1 MPVGRH
7 SDDVLRKFNGHRK
20 ERTTIIH
27 SFVLLQLPVN
37 ITNHQIDQDQLVIR
51 IKARETEAFS
61 YLYDHYSGA
70 IYGSISRIIGDEDVA
85 QEVLQDAFMKFWEKI
100 EQYDS
105 SKGRFFTWM
114 VNISR
119 NLAIDKLR
127 SKEMKKVGKTD
138 NIETYVSGIER
149 DNLSHLSVDT
159 IGLKEM
165 LTSLREEERFILE
178 MVYFKGYTQ
187 SEISKE
193 FDIPLGTIKTRLKM
207 ALKNIRVVLQVE

>member
-1 MPVGRH
+1 MNPA
-7 SDDVLRKFNGHRK
+7 
-20 ERTTIIH
+20 
-27 SFVLLQLPVN
+27 
-37 ITNHQIDQDQLVIR
+37 NHQIDQDQLVIR
-51 IKARETEAFS
+51 IKAREAEAFS
-61 YLYDHYSGA
+61 YLYDHYSAA
-70 IYGSISRIIGDEDVA
+70 IYGSISRIINDEDVA
-85 QEVLQDAFMKFWEKI
+85 QEVLQDAFMKFWDKI

-119 NLAIDKLR
+119 NLAIDRLR
-127 SKEMKKVGKTD
+127 SKEMKKAGKTA

-165 LTSLREEERFILE
+165 LKSLREEEQFILE

-207 ALKNIRVVLQVE
+207 ALKNIRTVLQIE

>member
-1 MPVGRH
+1 M
-7 SDDVLRKFNGHRK
+7 
-20 ERTTIIH
+20 
-27 SFVLLQLPVN
+27 LQLPVN

-61 YLYDHYSGA
+61 YLYDHYSAA
-70 IYGSISRIIGDEDVA
+70 IFGSISRIINDEDVA
-85 QEVLQDAFMKFWEKI
+85 QEVLQDAFMKFWDKI
-100 EQYDS
+100 EQYDA